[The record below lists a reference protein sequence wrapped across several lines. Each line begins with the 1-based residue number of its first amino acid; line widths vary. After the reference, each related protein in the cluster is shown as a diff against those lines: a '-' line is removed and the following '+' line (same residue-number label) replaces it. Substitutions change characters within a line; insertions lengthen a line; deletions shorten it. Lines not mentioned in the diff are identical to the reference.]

1 MILTSTDFDNG
12 AQIPERLAFCKPDPK
27 TNVGLSSNC
36 NPHLKWADTPN
47 EVQSYAVL
55 CCDPDVPSRPD
66 DVNQTGKTVPASLP
80 RIDFYHW
87 VLVDIPAS
95 VSEIT
100 PASHSSKVTPCGKSA
115 DDAPSDMRHG
125 INDYTQWFAGDKD
138 MAGEYF
144 GYDGPCPP
152 WNDSIVHHYHF
163 TVYALDIESLPVSG
177 SFTGQE
183 VVEAM
188 QGHVLDQASV
198 VGTYALN
205 PDLQ

>member
-1 MILTSTDFDNG
+1 MILSSTDFDNG
-12 AQIPERLAFCKPDPK
+12 EQIPVRLAFCKPDPDS
-27 TNVGLSSNC
+27 NVGLSNNC
-36 NPHLKWADTPN
+36 NPHLKWADAPDG
-47 EVQSYAVL
+47 VQSFALL

-95 VSEIT
+95 ITEIAS
-100 PASHSSKVTPCGKSA
+100 ASHSSEVTPRGKSA
-115 DDAPSDMRHG
+115 DDAPTGMRHG
-125 INDYTQWFAGDKD
+125 INDYTIWFSGDND
-138 MAGEYF
+138 MDGEYF

-152 WNDSIVHHYHF
+152 WNDSIIHHYHF

-177 SFTGQE
+177 SFTGQQ

-188 QGHVLDQASV
+188 QGHILDQASV

-205 PDLQ
+205 PELQ